1 MKAIS
6 ILGVLGALLIIAA
19 TGCGDTEPSDAV
31 DLPTT
36 TGTVDESGE
45 GVDAMAAGDGTWV
58 LELLDGR
65 SLIEESVIAI
75 TINGNHLY
83 GFDGCNW
90 YGWRNDEGT
99 PIAGA
104 DGVFKIPGFDRTEQ
118 GCVEPEGVMEQ
129 ADLYGSALLEAERY
143 RVEGD
148 QLEIIDGKGT
158 VRLVFRREVH

>member
-6 ILGVLGALLIIAA
+6 ILGVLSAHWLSSQPDVEILNLATPWTSPRLL
-19 TGCGDTEPSDAV
+19 
-31 DLPTT
+31 
-36 TGTVDESGE
+36 TVDESGE

-65 SLIEESVIAI
+65 SLIEEAVITI
-75 TINGNHLY
+75 TINGNHLD
-83 GFDGCNW
+83 GFDGCNR
-90 YGWRNDEGT
+90 YGWRNDEG

-104 DGVFKIPGFDRTEQ
+104 DGVFKIPGFDRTDQ

-148 QLEIIDGKGT
+148 RLEIIDGKGT